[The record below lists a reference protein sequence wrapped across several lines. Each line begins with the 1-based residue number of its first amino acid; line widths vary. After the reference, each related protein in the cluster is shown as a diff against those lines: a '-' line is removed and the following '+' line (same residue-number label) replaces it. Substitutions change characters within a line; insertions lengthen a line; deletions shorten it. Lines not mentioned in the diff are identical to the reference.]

1 MLIFGGYLKVG
12 ESLYTY
18 VVLKVNTILNC
29 LNTGAILPSCEGS
42 CMVYRPEWFSKIQ
55 ILSNICSLVI
65 LKKKTAWYQSNIGSN
80 QCLKYTIF
88 FTLIKKIMIPL

>member
-65 LKKKTAWYQSNIGSN
+65 LKKKPHGTSP
-80 QCLKYTIF
+80 
-88 FTLIKKIMIPL
+88 TLVQINV